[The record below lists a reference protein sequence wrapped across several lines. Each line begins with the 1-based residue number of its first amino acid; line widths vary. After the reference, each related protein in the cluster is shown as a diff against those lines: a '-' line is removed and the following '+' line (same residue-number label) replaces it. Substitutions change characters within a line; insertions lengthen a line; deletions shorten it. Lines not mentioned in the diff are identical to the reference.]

1 MTKMSKKINTRCP
14 KKKCELLLVIVA
26 VVHTFFGTPC
36 LELLDNYKLLW
47 WS

>member
-26 VVHTFFGTPC
+26 VVHTFLGH
-36 LELLDNYKLLW
+36 LVLLDNYKLLW